1 MLRLPICRHIFQC
14 SVMHFII
21 YLSWLWLWQRSTKA
35 FYLILQEISC
45 MSTEGRVFFPFPE
58 ECPSVLMFQRIGSST
73 ASMVSYSSHRVVFI
87 TYKSQ
92 SHIFIKKFSHFKVL
106 SCPDLM
112 CVCSSYTHTWT
123 HTHMFFSHTIQ
134 LNHSLLSIH
143 SYQLPP
149 LSLSPSSTSLQF
161 PFRK

>member
-1 MLRLPICRHIFQC
+1 
-14 SVMHFII
+14 
-21 YLSWLWLWQRSTKA
+21 
-35 FYLILQEISC
+35 

-58 ECPSVLMFQRIGSST
+58 QCPSVLMFQRIGSST
-73 ASMVSYSSHRVVFI
+73 ASMVSYSSHQAVFI

-92 SHIFIKKFSHFKVL
+92 SHIFIIKFSHFKVL

-112 CVCSSYTHTWT
+112 CVYSSYTHTWIHTHTHTCSSYTHTWT
-123 HTHMFFSHTIQ
+123 HTHTFFSHMIQ

-149 LSLSPSSTSLQF
+149 LFLSPSSTSLQF